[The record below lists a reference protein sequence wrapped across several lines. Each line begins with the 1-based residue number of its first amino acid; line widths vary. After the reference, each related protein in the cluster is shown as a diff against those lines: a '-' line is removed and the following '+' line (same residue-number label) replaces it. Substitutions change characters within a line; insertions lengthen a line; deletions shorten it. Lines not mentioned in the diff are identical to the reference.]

1 MGKDRTK
8 EGGFSNFSSCTNTQV
23 CSNFLRREY
32 FSQGFQQAIFIQ
44 RTTFRRESND
54 FLWLTMLLSMEVST
68 QFSPYMNRFGFRSAS
83 LTNLIMIP
91 SGHTTPPPLPL
102 TIQLAFPQKCLFT
115 LLVADIRLVLRLS
128 CRLFR
133 QFPFLPSEVQ
143 LLPPPDRLSPQ
154 ILSAVLCSSNFV
166 VSPDVFGQEDVSV
179 SPAPGNSLP
188 QKKKKKKNTHT
199 SGIILEKYYPVP
211 SFPTYTRW
219 NEHFEGARFFYPC
232 VMQPCY
238 L

>member
-1 MGKDRTK
+1 MGKDRIK
-8 EGGFSNFSSCTNTQV
+8 EGGFSNFSSFTNTQV

-32 FSQGFQQAIFIQ
+32 FSQGLQQAIFIQ

-128 CRLFR
+128 CRPFR

-143 LLPPPDRLSPQ
+143 LLPPPDRLSHQ
-154 ILSAVLCSSNFV
+154 ILSAVLCSSNFA

-188 QKKKKKKNTHT
+188 QKKKKKKHTHT

>member
-1 MGKDRTK
+1 
-8 EGGFSNFSSCTNTQV
+8 
-23 CSNFLRREY
+23 
-32 FSQGFQQAIFIQ
+32 
-44 RTTFRRESND
+44 
-54 FLWLTMLLSMEVST
+54 MLLSMEVST

-133 QFPFLPSEVQ
+133 WFPFLPSEVQ

-188 QKKKKKKNTHT
+188 QKKKKQNTHT

-211 SFPTYTRW
+211 SFPTYLRW

-232 VMQPCY
+232 VM
-238 L
+238 